1 MKRILTVPVLVIL
14 LALMLAF
21 SASVSAKEECHW
33 YCKRNADH
41 KQPALDTNMQ
51 FIEDFGGYYIDK
63 DHGDECDEKVI
74 YLTFDVGYENGNVS
88 KILDALK
95 AEEVKGAFFVLGNV
109 IKREP
114 ELIERMTAEGH
125 LVCNHTTNH
134 KNLAGADKESIE
146 QEVRAL
152 EDMYCE
158 LTGKDM
164 SKFFRFPEGTFDKS
178 SIKQICSMGYKTVFW
193 SFAYADWDNSRQ
205 MSEDAALEKIL
216 TNLHNGEIMLLHP
229 TSATNAKIM
238 PRLIKE
244 LKALGYRFGS
254 LDEL

>member
-1 MKRILTVPVLVIL
+1 MKRILTVPVFVIL

-152 EDMYCE
+152 EDMYRE

-178 SIKQICSMGYKTVFW
+178 SIEQICSMGYKTVFW